1 MKEDSDNPITWTLLT
16 TVLMLPRY
24 LSHFSKHVRFKLNVR
39 AVQTSENLQWILVQS
54 TKDATLHVSGEVNLF
69 AIAVIFGYDDS
80 YLQMYIIHLHVR
92 ITVTEVKAITYL

>member
-39 AVQTSENLQWILVQS
+39 AVQTSENLQWILV
-54 TKDATLHVSGEVNLF
+54 
-69 AIAVIFGYDDS
+69 
-80 YLQMYIIHLHVR
+80 
-92 ITVTEVKAITYL
+92 